1 MSYYKEAIIKHI
13 VTNVATEGKE
23 KYQKFF
29 NSALDKFGVKSPAEL
44 SDEKKKEFFNYI
56 EKNYK
61 AKNESTKE
69 YAKSLE
75 KIASDRKLKNIS
87 KKDKV
92 LLMKLADMMKN
103 ANESID
109 EDVED
114 VIDKFNRQIKKEIMV
129 IGKEDRK
136 KATELGKLY
145 KKYAIEFMIRA
156 KKLVSE
162 GVVTE
167 EIDSS
172 LAKYLGIASR
182 NAIKMFKELERYVK
196 KKDATEEDIS
206 SHLEDIYNKVY
217 SMKRNVDLKESKL
230 NELDWNHDM
239 SRMSGEIDKVF
250 RMAKIKVKKHI
261 PYKRSFRTG
270 DAALYG
276 AFIHVKDKFG
286 EETVLPIEIDKK
298 GIITYAGGPNKWH
311 KLEKIGAL
319 NMSHANPD
327 DYLKIKTYARTID
340 YLKQFAKLPGFGQ
353 SVLYRKEGIE
363 EGITSAGY
371 SELGKR
377 GRYLPMAAKE
387 LVKALNKQD
396 DKEVIKNID
405 YVYDLM
411 DWMKMTLK
419 LKKYNENKIKE
430 STPFQMKTDAY
441 TDALNALDKYASILD
456 KAGSKKKSKFALKML
471 KSLQRNFF
479 MKEIKGGPLGSVAA
493 SDIQDIRVNIGRL
506 LALANGSQADEVFS
520 KIKPSKK
527 ALKAADK
534 LIGKV
539 S

>member
-506 LALANGSQADEVFS
+506 IALANGSQADEVFS

>member
-29 NSALDKFGVKSPAEL
+29 NSALNKFGVKSPAEL

-319 NMSHANPD
+319 NMSHAKPD

-387 LVKALNKQD
+387 FVKALKKQD
-396 DKEVIKNID
+396 DKEVISNIE

-411 DWMKMTLK
+411 NWMKMTLK

-456 KAGSKKKSKFALKML
+456 KVGSKKKSKFALKML

-479 MKEIKGGPLGSVAA
+479 MKEIKGGPLGSVAS

-506 LALANGSQADEVFS
+506 IGLANGSQADEVFS

>member
-1 MSYYKEAIIKHI
+1 
-13 VTNVATEGKE
+13 
-23 KYQKFF
+23 
-29 NSALDKFGVKSPAEL
+29 
-44 SDEKKKEFFNYI
+44 
-56 EKNYK
+56 
-61 AKNESTKE
+61 
-69 YAKSLE
+69 
-75 KIASDRKLKNIS
+75 
-87 KKDKV
+87 
-92 LLMKLADMMKN
+92 MKLADMMKN

-114 VIDKFNRQIKKEIMV
+114 VIDKFNRQIKKEIMA
-129 IGKEDRK
+129 IGKDDRK

-156 KKLVSE
+156 KKLVGE
-162 GVVTE
+162 GVINE

-319 NMSHANPD
+319 NMSHAKPD

-396 DKEVIKNID
+396 DREVIKNID

-456 KAGSKKKSKFALKML
+456 KVGSKKKSKFALKML

-479 MKEIKGGPLGSVAA
+479 MKEIKGGPLGSVAS

-506 LALANGSQADEVFS
+506 IGLANGSQADEVFS